1 MGKLKTQDAVF
12 NIGVNVDIKGINK
25 KTGETVV
32 HRRGHNRALK
42 MVLYGFSK
50 FLNRRI

>member
-1 MGKLKTQDAVF
+1 MGTLKTQDAVF

-25 KTGETVV
+25 RTGETVV

-42 MVLYGFSK
+42 LAIFGIAKY
-50 FLNRRI
+50 LNRGV

>member
-25 KTGETVV
+25 KTGEIVV
-32 HRRGHNRALK
+32 HRKGHNRCLK
-42 MVLYGFSK
+42 LQLMRF
-50 FLNRRI
+50 N